1 MDILSKDVMS
11 MFFRKAIRKDN
22 NAVFSMDGEMIRLL
36 FAIDENK
43 TLSRIGEETGM
54 NTAVLKETISKLVR
68 MGIVEPVTKKTNFLS
83 NAFLNELIVNLT
95 HAIGPMSE
103 FLIEDT
109 VSSMGFAINEI
120 PFNRA
125 PELITKTAEGIPDD
139 QTRANFKK
147 KMVGI
152 MPKERI

>member
-22 NAVFSMDGEMIRLL
+22 NAVSMDGEMIRLL
-36 FAIDENK
+36 IAVDENK
-43 TLSRIGEETGM
+43 TISRIGGEIGM
-54 NTAVLKETISKLVR
+54 NTAVLKETISKLVK
-68 MGIVEPVTKKTNFLS
+68 MGIVEPVTKKTIFLS
-83 NAFLNELIVNLT
+83 NAFLNELTVNLT

-109 VSSMGFAINEI
+109 VSAMRFAINEI
-120 PFNRA
+120 PLNRA
-125 PELITKTAEGIPDD
+125 PELITKIAEGIPDD

>member
-22 NAVFSMDGEMIRLL
+22 SAISMDGEMIRLL
-36 FAIDENK
+36 IAIDENK
-43 TLSRIGEETGM
+43 TLSRIGEEIGM
-54 NTAVLKETISKLVR
+54 NVSVLKETISKLVR
-68 MGIVEPVTKKTNFLS
+68 LGIVEPVTKKTNYLS
-83 NAFLNELIVNLT
+83 NAFLNELTVNLT
-95 HAIGPMSE
+95 HAIGPMAE
-103 FLIEDT
+103 FLIDDT
-109 VSSMGFAINEI
+109 VSAMGLVINEV
-120 PFNRA
+120 PLNRA
-125 PELITKTAEGIPDD
+125 PEMITAIAEGIPDD

>member
-22 NAVFSMDGEMIRLL
+22 KAVSMDGEMIRLL
-36 FAIDENK
+36 LSVDENK
-43 TLSRIGEETGM
+43 TLSRIGEEIGM

-68 MGIVEPVTKKTNFLS
+68 MGIVEPVAKKTNFLS
-83 NAFLNELIVNLT
+83 SAFLNELTVNLT

-109 VSSMGFAINEI
+109 VSAMGFAINEI
-120 PFNRA
+120 PLNRA
-125 PELITKTAEGIPDD
+125 PELITVIAEGIPDD

>member
-22 NAVFSMDGEMIRLL
+22 SAVSMDGEMIRLL
-36 FAIDENK
+36 LSIDENK
-43 TLSRIGEETGM
+43 TISRIGEEIGM
-54 NTAVLKETISKLVR
+54 NTAVLKETLSKLVR
-68 MGIVEPVTKKTNFLS
+68 MGIVEPVTKNTNFLS
-83 NAFLNELIVNLT
+83 NAFLNELTVNLT

-109 VSSMGFAINEI
+109 VSAMGLAINTI
-120 PFNRA
+120 PLQRA
-125 PELITKTAEGIPDD
+125 PELIITIAEGIPDD

>member
-1 MDILSKDVMS
+1 MDVFSKDVMS

-22 NAVFSMDGEMIRLL
+22 KAVSMDGEMLRLL

-43 TLSRIGEETGM
+43 TLSRIGEEIGM
-54 NTAVLKETISKLVR
+54 NTAVLKETISRLVGL
-68 MGIVEPVTKKTNFLS
+68 GIVEPVTKKTNFLS
-83 NAFLNELIVNLT
+83 NAFLNALTVNLT

-120 PFNRA
+120 PLNRVS
-125 PELITKTAEGIPDD
+125 ELISTIAEGIPND
-139 QTRANFKK
+139 QISANFKK
-147 KMVGI
+147 KMLEI
-152 MPKERI
+152 MPKKRI

>member
-1 MDILSKDVMS
+1 MDILSKDVTS

-22 NAVFSMDGEMIRLL
+22 KAVSMDGEMIRLL
-36 FAIDENK
+36 MAVDENK
-43 TLSRIGEETGM
+43 TISRIGEEIGM

-83 NAFLNELIVNLT
+83 NAFLNEVTVNLT

-103 FLIEDT
+103 FLIEEN
-109 VSSMGFAINEI
+109 VSAMGFAINEI
-120 PFNRA
+120 PLNSA
-125 PELITKTAEGIPDD
+125 PELITKIAEGIPDD

-147 KMVGI
+147 KMVEI

>member
-1 MDILSKDVMS
+1 MVILSKDVMS

-22 NAVFSMDGEMIRLL
+22 GSVSMDGEMMRLL

-43 TLSRIGEETGM
+43 TLSRIGEEIKM
-54 NTAVLKETISKLVR
+54 NPAVLNETILNLVR
-68 MGIVEPVTKKTNFLS
+68 LGIVEPVTKKTTFLS
-83 NAFLNELIVNLT
+83 SAFLNELTVNLT

-109 VSSMGFAINEI
+109 ISALGFAINGI
-120 PFNRA
+120 PLNRVF
-125 PELITKTAEGIPDD
+125 ELITKIAEGIPDD
-139 QTRANFKK
+139 QIRANFHQ